1 MRKVVYIILLLL
13 AVASLSVGYHYATE
27 HLESFVS
34 RFLEENFEENISVA
48 SVGIG
53 LPFCLELRDVKVN
66 DSVDIRNIRLY
77 PNPKSFL
84 TKKDFMVSKVKVIDP
99 VVRIK
104 KKGRRGFQV
113 PDFLKKGEGLNSLKG
128 SNSSIHFSK
137 IYIKN
142 GTLIYEH
149 KEGQDFQLVKIKG
162 RINSPSLCCPGK
174 RIFEF
179 DASGFFKNKDSDS
192 LAPLSLTGI
201 AGSDD
206 VINARLQVS
215 DIKLASRLIKDL
227 NVDLKSDIEI
237 SKNTLTARCFVEGE
251 NMPATGSFLLL
262 VNFKNNLIKIKNLQ
276 GNFLKHILN

>member
-1 MRKVVYIILLLL
+1 MRRVLFILALLL
-13 AVASLSVGYHYATE
+13 AVASLVVSYHYTTE
-27 HLESFVS
+27 HLGLFVA
-34 RFLEENFEENISVA
+34 RFLEENFEETISVA

-53 LPFCLELRDVKVN
+53 LPLCLELRDVKVN
-66 DSVDIRNIRLY
+66 DSIDIRNIRLY

-84 TKKDFMVSKVKVIDP
+84 MKKDFIVSKVKVIDP

-104 KKGRRGFQV
+104 KKGRKGFQA
-113 PDFLKKGEGLNSLKG
+113 PDFLKKGKSLGSLKG
-128 SNSSIHFSK
+128 SNSNILFSK

-142 GTLIYEH
+142 GTLIYEY
-149 KEGQDFQLVKIKG
+149 KEGQNFQLVKIKG
-162 RINSPSLCCPGK
+162 RVNSQSLCCPGK
-174 RIFEF
+174 SIFEF

-206 VINARLQVS
+206 AINARLQVS

-227 NVDLKSDIEI
+227 NVDFKSDIEI

-251 NMPATGSFLLL
+251 NMPATGSFILL